1 MVSKLYALQREQ
13 WIPKPPE
20 EVFPFF
26 ASTGNLESL
35 TPDWLHFHVISES
48 KAIERGTKI
57 DYKLRIHGIPVRWQ
71 SEITVWAPPDR
82 FIDRQTKGPY
92 SLWIHEHTFEEQ
104 DNGTLVGDT
113 VEYAV
118 PGGTLVQKFLVAPD
132 LERIFDYRHK
142 VLAALFNPNRFS
154 PWSDKTNRSLPAF

>member
-1 MVSKLYALQREQ
+1 MVAKLYTLQREQ

-35 TPDWLHFHVISES
+35 TPEWLHFHVISES

-71 SEITVWAPPDR
+71 SEITVWEPPFR
-82 FIDRQTKGPY
+82 FVDEQRRGPY
-92 SLWIHEHTFEEQ
+92 RTWIHEHRFEQ
-104 DNGTLVGDT
+104 RDQGTLVTDI
-113 VEYAV
+113 VRYAV
-118 PGGTLVQKFLVAPD
+118 VGGPLIQRCLVSKDLV
-132 LERIFDYRHK
+132 RIFDYRQK
-142 VLAALFNPNRFS
+142 QLEKIFAEAS
-154 PWSDKTNRSLPAF
+154 

>member
-1 MVSKLYALQREQ
+1 MVAKLYTLQREQ

-71 SEITVWAPPDR
+71 SEITVWEPPFR
-82 FIDRQTKGPY
+82 FVDEQRRGPY
-92 SLWIHEHTFEEQ
+92 RTWIHEHRFEPRDE
-104 DNGTLVGDT
+104 GTLVTDI
-113 VEYAV
+113 VRYAV
-118 PGGTLVQKFLVAPD
+118 IGGPLIQRWLVSKDLV
-132 LERIFDYRHK
+132 RIFDYRQK
-142 VLAALFNPNRFS
+142 QLEKIFAEAS
-154 PWSDKTNRSLPAF
+154 

>member
-1 MVSKLYALQREQ
+1 MVAKLYTLQREQ

-57 DYKLRIHGIPVRWQ
+57 DYKLRIRGVPVRWQ
-71 SEITVWAPPDR
+71 SEITVWEPPFR
-82 FIDRQTKGPY
+82 FVDEQRRGPY
-92 SLWIHEHTFEEQ
+92 RTWIHEHRFEPRAE
-104 DNGTLVGDT
+104 GTLVTDI
-113 VEYAV
+113 VRYAV
-118 PGGTLVQKFLVAPD
+118 VGGPLIQRWLVSKDLV
-132 LERIFDYRHK
+132 RIFDYRQK
-142 VLAALFNPNRFS
+142 QLEKIFAEAS
-154 PWSDKTNRSLPAF
+154 

>member
-1 MVSKLYALQREQ
+1 MVAKLYTLQREQ

-35 TPDWLHFHVISES
+35 TPEWLHFHVISES

-71 SEITVWAPPDR
+71 SEITVWEPPFR
-82 FIDRQTKGPY
+82 FVDEQRRGPY
-92 SLWIHEHTFEEQ
+92 RTWIHEHRFEPRDE
-104 DNGTLVGDT
+104 GTLVTDI
-113 VEYAV
+113 VRYAV
-118 PGGTLVQKFLVAPD
+118 VGGPLIQRWLVSKDLV
-132 LERIFDYRHK
+132 RIFDYRQK
-142 VLAALFNPNRFS
+142 QLEKIFAEAS
-154 PWSDKTNRSLPAF
+154 